1 MNLRRVAILLGK
13 DLKHGSRSF
22 VFILAVVMP
31 VVMSLVVTL
40 IFGSLFSETPKLG
53 IADMGDSE
61 LVALAGAED
70 SLRSRTYAS
79 DVDLRRA
86 VELGAVD
93 MGLVL
98 PQGFDDRVAGDEP
111 TILPAYVWGESLAK
125 NRGILLA
132 NINGMMRQIAGQEPP
147 VRIETTALGD
157 AESVPWNDRLLPF
170 VLLYGVMMGG
180 SMVPASLLVDEKQKA
195 TLTAV
200 TVTPASLTEVMTA
213 KALVGALLGLV
224 MSIVVL
230 LMNQAFG
237 AQTGLLVMVL
247 ALGSVLAALFGLVL
261 GILSK
266 DTATLFATI
275 KAVGILLYAPV
286 VVYMFPGI
294 PQWIGRIFPTYYIVQ
309 PVVELSQAGGS
320 WPDIAL
326 EVSVLA
332 GIVVLLGLALGGV
345 SRRLR
350 LQAA

>member
-1 MNLRRVAILLGK
+1 MSLRRVAILLGK

-22 VFILAVVMP
+22 VFILAIVMP
-31 VVMSLVVTL
+31 VVISLVVSL
-40 IFGSLFSETPKLG
+40 FFGSLFSDTPELG
-53 IADMGDSE
+53 IADMGDSR

-70 SLRSRTYAS
+70 SIVFRSYAS

-98 PQGFDDRVAGDEP
+98 PQGFDDRVAGGER
-111 TILPAYVWGESLAK
+111 TVLPAYVWGESLAK

-132 NINGMMRQIAGQEPP
+132 NVNSMLRQIAGQESP

-157 AESVPWNDRLLPF
+157 ADNVPWNDRLLPF

-180 SMVPASLLVDEKQKA
+180 SMVPASLLVDEKQKR

-200 TVTPASLTEVMTA
+200 TVTPTTLAEVMTA
-213 KALVGALLGLV
+213 KALVGVLIGLT

-230 LMNQAFG
+230 VMNQAFG
-237 AQTGLLVMVL
+237 AQTGLLVLVL
-247 ALGSVLAALFGLVL
+247 AQGAVLAALFGLVL

-266 DTATLFATI
+266 DTATLFATL

-286 VVYMFPGI
+286 FVYMFPGI
-294 PQWIGRIFPTYYIVQ
+294 PQWVGRIFPTYYIVQ
-309 PVVELSQAGGS
+309 PVVELSQSGGS
-320 WPDIAL
+320 WPDIAA
-326 EVSVLA
+326 EVFVLA
-332 GIVVLLGLALGGV
+332 GIIVLLGVALGGV